1 MNITFFSVSVI
12 KNKVIQ
18 IDKFGI
24 YVNCE
29 VCIQVLCACC
39 TTFNFALFKFS
50 EKKTEIYWSLCQN
63 ATQPSREKKINIFC
77 LFIMS
82 IIENKTGI
90 SQQNIDSNTSIS
102 NFLMNLFQ
110 SGNVC

>member
-1 MNITFFSVSVI
+1 MNNTFFSVSVI

-29 VCIQVLCACC
+29 VCIQVLYACC

-50 EKKTEIYWSLCQN
+50 EKKKKYTEVYVKMLHSQV
-63 ATQPSREKKINIFC
+63 QKKY
-77 LFIMS
+77 
-82 IIENKTGI
+82 
-90 SQQNIDSNTSIS
+90 Q
-102 NFLMNLFQ
+102 NFLLTYNE
-110 SGNVC
+110 